1 MPPRGSL
8 RSEDGSAAT
17 ELVVVFPAVLLGLL
31 LVFQLGLWYHARH
44 VALAAAE
51 EGVRAARVQ
60 TGSAPAGA
68 ARARR
73 FLRAL
78 GPTVVA
84 HPVVRASRDQDTARV
99 EVAGQAL
106 NVLPWLH
113 LPVRQAAQGPVE
125 RFRGAT
131 P

>member
-1 MPPRGSL
+1 MPPRDSL
-8 RSEDGSAAT
+8 GTEDGSAST
-17 ELVVVFPAVLLGLL
+17 ELVVVFPAV
-31 LVFQLGLWYHARH
+31 QLGLWYHARH

-60 TGSAPAGA
+60 TGSATAGA

-84 HPVVRASRDQDTARV
+84 DPVVRASRDQDTARV

-125 RFRGAT
+125 RFRGAN